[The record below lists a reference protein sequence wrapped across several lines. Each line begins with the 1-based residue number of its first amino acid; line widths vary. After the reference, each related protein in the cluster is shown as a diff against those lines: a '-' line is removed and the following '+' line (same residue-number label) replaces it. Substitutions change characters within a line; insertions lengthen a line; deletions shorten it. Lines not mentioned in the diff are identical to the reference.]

1 MRTLV
6 IMIERGQF
14 YETLGTDLG
23 GGACLALGTSLPETH
38 WTKLMTR
45 TTNKRGRVIEHL
57 TTNTQVPELA
67 VRYQALQ
74 ERLITHKVES
84 ILVERSLFLGEVHD
98 SFADWTMPNTQDGVP
113 HDFSDATMDEI
124 LGADTL

>member
-1 MRTLV
+1 
-6 IMIERGQF
+6 
-14 YETLGTDLG
+14 
-23 GGACLALGTSLPETH
+23 
-38 WTKLMTR
+38 MTR

-98 SFADWTMPNTQDGVP
+98 TLADWTMPNTQDWVP